1 MNIANVYEKYK
12 IPPVLQQHMYR
23 VAAVASLICDNWI
36 GEIDKD
42 TVIQTALIHDMGNIV
57 KFNMSFMPEAFEPE
71 GVAYWTGVKEEV
83 IGKYGSEEHE
93 VTQKIIEEMEI
104 PERIVEVVEA
114 LGFAKA
120 KETFETKDFR
130 VKVCLYSDQRVMPL
144 GVATLEK
151 RMKEGYK
158 RFLGRKNWPQ
168 SEIDKFAVL
177 AGYLRKIEAQIFE
190 QCRIKPEDITEES
203 VKALVMDF
211 ANFEISN
218 S

>member
-1 MNIANVYEKYK
+1 MKIANIYTKYK

-23 VAAVASLICDNWI
+23 VASVASLICDNWI

-42 TVIQTALIHDMGNIV
+42 VVVQTALIHDMGNIV

-83 IGKYGSEEHE
+83 IEKYGSEEHE
-93 VTQKIIEEMEI
+93 VTQKIIEEMKT
-104 PERIVEVVEA
+104 PERIVEVVRA

-120 KETFETKDFR
+120 KESFETKDFR
-130 VKVCLYSDQRVMPL
+130 VKICLYSDQRVMPL
-144 GVATLEK
+144 GVASLEK
-151 RMKEGYK
+151 RMEEGYK

-168 SEIDKFAVL
+168 SEIDKFSVL

-190 QCRIKPEDITEES
+190 QCKIKPEEIND
-203 VKALVMDF
+203 KAIEPILDGLKGYKV
-211 ANFEISN
+211 IS